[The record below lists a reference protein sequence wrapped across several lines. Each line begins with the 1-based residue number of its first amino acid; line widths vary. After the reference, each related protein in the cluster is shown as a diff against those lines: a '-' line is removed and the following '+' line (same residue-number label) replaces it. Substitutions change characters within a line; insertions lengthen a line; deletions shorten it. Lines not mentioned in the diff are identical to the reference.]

1 VKKGA
6 LFTYGLNYKDE
17 GIAAADILKEI
28 LVDKRQPSEIPVFV
42 NSKYYLYINRGLFEK
57 YSINKESIKEEYIEV
72 EILTVPLQESLIYM
86 LAVYGVYILFKTLK
100 FPDISVDNVFSLGSM
115 GGAFLLVNTSSLAL
129 TLGGTFIIGFLVGA
143 LTAIFFVYIKI
154 PKLFAGI
161 ITYTILF
168 SINLKFLGK
177 SNISLGKDLFYSSPE
192 VLWIIIDVDI
202 VVLSGLLYLLKTI
215 LGKNLVSVGTNPNV
229 LKEFGASYPLL
240 LILGVGFCD
249 ALIST
254 SGFLTSIYFR
264 FSDTSLGIGILVNSV
279 AAVILSQFIQYIQNK
294 I

>member
-1 VKKGA
+1 M
-6 LFTYGLNYKDE
+6 
-17 GIAAADILKEI
+17 
-28 LVDKRQPSEIPVFV
+28 
-42 NSKYYLYINRGLFEK
+42 
-57 YSINKESIKEEYIEV
+57 

-168 SINLKFLGK
+168 SINLKFFGK
-177 SNISLGKDLFYSSPE
+177 SNIPLGKDLFYSSPE
-192 VLWIIIDVDI
+192 VL
-202 VVLSGLLYLLKTI
+202 
-215 LGKNLVSVGTNPNV
+215 
-229 LKEFGASYPLL
+229 
-240 LILGVGFCD
+240 
-249 ALIST
+249 
-254 SGFLTSIYFR
+254 
-264 FSDTSLGIGILVNSV
+264 
-279 AAVILSQFIQYIQNK
+279 
-294 I
+294 